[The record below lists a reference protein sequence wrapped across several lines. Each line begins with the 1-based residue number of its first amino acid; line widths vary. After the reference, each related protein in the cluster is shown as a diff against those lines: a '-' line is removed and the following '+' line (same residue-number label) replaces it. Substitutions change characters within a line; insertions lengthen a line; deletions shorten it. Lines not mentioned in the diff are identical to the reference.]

1 MLKAHKKLIE
11 SWRGTGH

>member
-11 SWRGTGH
+11 SWRGTRH